1 MAMTINTNIASLNA
15 QRNLSMSQS
24 SLATSMQ
31 RLSSGLRLNSAKDD
45 AAGLAI
51 SERMNTQVRGL
62 NVAARNA
69 NDGISLS
76 QTAEGALGKV
86 ADMLQRMRE
95 LAVQSANATNSTSDR
110 AALQAEVDQLKAEID
125 RVATTTK
132 FNGTA
137 LLDGTFTAQNFQVGA
152 NSGETI
158 TVASIANAR
167 LTGLGTLTPPSTYT
181 QTQTSSALTTAGVAA
196 GELMING
203 RPIVADNGG
212 VAYATAADAGAG
224 LVAAFDAEKAAGGA
238 AALANVTMV
247 DNGDGTVSVTT
258 TDPTLTVAGTAALGL
273 ATADST
279 VVPGVPEVGIANL
292 TITTA
297 ADAASAMDAI
307 DTALTVVNI
316 GRGTLGAVQSRFE
329 SAVSNIQIT
338 AENLTA
344 ARGRIVDADFAM
356 ETANLSRATILQQ
369 AGTAM
374 VAQANHLP
382 EQVLQLLRG

>member
-1 MAMTINTNIASLNA
+1 M
-15 QRNLSMSQS
+15 
-24 SLATSMQ
+24 
-31 RLSSGLRLNSAKDD
+31 
-45 AAGLAI
+45 
-51 SERMNTQVRGL
+51 
-62 NVAARNA
+62 
-69 NDGISLS
+69 
-76 QTAEGALGKV
+76 
-86 ADMLQRMRE
+86 
-95 LAVQSANATNSTSDR
+95 
-110 AALQAEVDQLKAEID
+110 
-125 RVATTTK
+125 
-132 FNGTA
+132 
-137 LLDGTFTAQNFQVGA
+137 
-152 NSGETI
+152 
-158 TVASIANAR
+158 
-167 LTGLGTLTPPSTYT
+167 
-181 QTQTSSALTTAGVAA
+181 
-196 GELMING
+196 
-203 RPIVADNGG
+203 
-212 VAYATAADAGAG
+212 
-224 LVAAFDAEKAAGGA
+224 AAFDAEKAAGGA

-247 DNGDGTVSVTT
+247 DNGDGTVTVTT

-273 ATADST
+273 VTADST

-307 DTALTVVNI
+307 DSALTVVNI

-329 SAVSNIQIT
+329 SAISNIQIT